1 MIRRP
6 PRSTPTDTL
15 FPYTTLFR
23 SNQEF
28 RLHDGVTPGGHR
40 FPNRDSNDQRYHAKS
55 SELDGF
61 NGWEPSDRG
70 WLVRLGPATYR
81 LRKLT
86 VNIGNLYVNN
96 PDGYDGDPEIGL

>member
-1 MIRRP
+1 MRI
-6 PRSTPTDTL
+6 SDWSSDVCSADL
-15 FPYTTLFR
+15 
-23 SNQEF
+23 
-28 RLHDGVTPGGHR
+28 
-40 FPNRDSNDQRYHAKS
+40 SNDQRYQAKS

-96 PDGYDGDPEIGL
+96 PDGYDGDPEIGLAPTITTDHSWDGDHIFTGDRKRTRLNSSH